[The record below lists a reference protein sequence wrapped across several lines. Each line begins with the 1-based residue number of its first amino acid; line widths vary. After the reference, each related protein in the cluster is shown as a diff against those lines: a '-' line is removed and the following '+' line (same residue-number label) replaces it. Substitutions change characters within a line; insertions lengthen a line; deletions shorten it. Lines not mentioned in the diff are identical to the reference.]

1 MTTRSKILLGIV
13 GAAAA
18 GVAIGLLM
26 YPEKTTELR
35 SRITDKTSG
44 WSDQL
49 SDLFANAKDGLQN
62 LTQKGSKAANSAAGN
77 MSENFS

>member
-1 MTTRSKILLGIV
+1 MTKRSKILLGIV

-18 GVAIGLLM
+18 GVAIGILM
-26 YPEKTTELR
+26 YPEKSTELR
-35 SRITDKTSG
+35 ARVSQKASG

-49 SDLFANAKDGLQN
+49 SDLFSNAKDGLQN

>member
-1 MTTRSKILLGIV
+1 MSTRSKILLGIV

-26 YPEKTTELR
+26 YPEQTTQLR
-35 SRITDKTSG
+35 ARVSQKASG

-49 SDLFANAKDGLQN
+49 SDLFADAKDGLQN
-62 LTQKGSKAANSAAGN
+62 LTQKGSKDANSAAGN